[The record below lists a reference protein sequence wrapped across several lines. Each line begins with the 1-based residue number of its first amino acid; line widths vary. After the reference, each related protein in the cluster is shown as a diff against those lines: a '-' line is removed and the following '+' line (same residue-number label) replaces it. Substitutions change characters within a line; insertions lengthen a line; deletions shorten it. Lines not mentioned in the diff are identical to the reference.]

1 MWEETD
7 CEADGWGGES
17 HKLIN
22 LAMICPNKNVKGNII
37 PKEGLGCWSKQGK
50 LATLCESQVK
60 ESGFIRQMVKDQ
72 DGFTGD
78 HAAA

>member
-37 PKEGLGCWSKQGK
+37 PKEGLGCWSK
-50 LATLCESQVK
+50 
-60 ESGFIRQMVKDQ
+60 
-72 DGFTGD
+72 
-78 HAAA
+78 